1 MSTSARAPRVA
12 RGLARV
18 ASARVAGPRGFAT
31 GDNDDGPTSRIPHR
45 VAHPREQ
52 HPADADDTPG
62 SIFRN
67 SVANKT
73 GLSHA
78 LDAVMREGHH
88 DMRAFGRGTLAALAS
103 RAAYARFT
111 AAHFHFYSELERR
124 LDDAARGPNPTPT
137 GLVWRAF
144 SEDLRRAPALE
155 RDLALLLDTTP
166 SAHPVSPAT
175 AAYMSAIAS
184 AAERE
189 ASSCSAE
196 SGGGAMPALLAHF
209 YTRYLADLF
218 GGSML
223 GWPTRRALG
232 FRTTPQ
238 FYVHD
243 VFVEGGAASARKD
256 YVERVYEAINDA
268 GAHVDDAAA
277 AETVDEA
284 RRAFAANAA
293 VFAESGGSSL
303 LFATVGGARVLGGYA
318 AERIWG
324 AREQRDLFGRLVKRR
339 DPDTGKF

>member
-1 MSTSARAPRVA
+1 MSASAHAPRVA

-18 ASARVAGPRGFAT
+18 ASARVAGSRGFA
-31 GDNDDGPTSRIPHR
+31 S
-45 VAHPREQ
+45 A
-52 HPADADDTPG
+52 AADDTPG
-62 SIFRN
+62 GIFRS
-67 SVANKT
+67 SVANKS

-137 GLVWRAF
+137 GSVWRRF

-268 GAHVDDAAA
+268 GATASPAAA
-277 AETVDEA
+277 AETVEEA
-284 RRAFAANAA
+284 RRAFSANAA
-293 VFAESGGSSL
+293 VFAEGGGSSL
-303 LFATVGGARVLGGYA
+303 LRATAGGARVLGGYA

-339 DPDTGKF
+339 DPATGKFE

>member
-1 MSTSARAPRVA
+1 MSATAHAPRVA

-18 ASARVAGPRGFAT
+18 ASARVAGSRGFA
-31 GDNDDGPTSRIPHR
+31 S
-45 VAHPREQ
+45 A
-52 HPADADDTPG
+52 AADDTPG
-62 SIFRN
+62 AIFRG
-67 SVANKT
+67 SVANKS

-137 GLVWRAF
+137 GSVWRRF

-155 RDLALLLDTTP
+155 RDLAVLLDTTP
-166 SAHPVSPAT
+166 GDHPVSPAT
-175 AAYMSAIAS
+175 AAYMRAIAT

-189 ASSCSAE
+189 ASSCSAGSRE
-196 SGGGAMPALLAHF
+196 PDRATPSLLAHF
-209 YTRYLADLF
+209 YARYLADLF

-232 FRTTPQ
+232 FKQTPQ
-238 FYVHD
+238 FYTHD
-243 VFVEGGAASARKD
+243 VFDSGKPGVSRKQ

-268 GAHVDDAAA
+268 GEDIGANAT
-277 AETVDEA
+277 AETVEEA

-293 VFAESGGSSL
+293 VFAEGSGSSL
-303 LFATVGGARVLGGYA
+303 LAATVGGVRVMGGYA

-339 DPDTGKF
+339 DPKTGSFS

>member
-1 MSTSARAPRVA
+1 MSASAHAPRVA

-31 GDNDDGPTSRIPHR
+31 
-45 VAHPREQ
+45 A
-52 HPADADDTPG
+52 AADDTPG
-62 SIFRN
+62 GIFRS
-67 SVANKT
+67 SVANKS

-103 RAAYARFT
+103 RGAYAKFT

-137 GLVWRAF
+137 GSVWRRF

>member
-1 MSTSARAPRVA
+1 MFATAHAPRVA

-31 GDNDDGPTSRIPHR
+31 
-45 VAHPREQ
+45 A
-52 HPADADDTPG
+52 AADDTPG
-62 SIFRN
+62 GIFRS
-67 SVANKT
+67 SVANKS

-103 RAAYARFT
+103 RGAYAKFT

-137 GLVWRAF
+137 GSVWRRF

-155 RDLALLLDTTP
+155 RDLAVLLDTTP
-166 SAHPVSPAT
+166 GDHPVSPAT
-175 AAYMSAIAS
+175 AAYMRAIAT

-189 ASSCSAE
+189 ESSCSRTGDGELRVDAID
-196 SGGGAMPALLAHF
+196 ATPALLAHF
-209 YTRYLADLF
+209 YARYLADLF

-232 FRTTPQ
+232 FATTPQ

-243 VFVEGGAASARKD
+243 ALEGGPARARAD
-256 YVERVYEAINDA
+256 YVERVYEAINDI
-268 GAHVDDAAA
+268 GARVSDAAA
-277 AETVDEA
+277 AETVEEA

-293 VFAESGGSSL
+293 VFAEGGGSSL
-303 LFATVGGARVLGGYA
+303 LRATVGGARVMGGYA

-339 DPDTGKF
+339 DPETGEF

>member
-1 MSTSARAPRVA
+1 MSATAHAPRVA

-18 ASARVAGPRGFAT
+18 ASARVAGSRGFA
-31 GDNDDGPTSRIPHR
+31 S
-45 VAHPREQ
+45 A
-52 HPADADDTPG
+52 AADDTPG
-62 SIFRN
+62 GIFRG
-67 SVANKT
+67 SVANKS

-137 GLVWRAF
+137 GSVWRRF

-155 RDLALLLDTTP
+155 RDLAVLLDTTP
-166 SAHPVSPAT
+166 GDHPVSPAT
-175 AAYMSAIAS
+175 AAYMRAIAT

-189 ASSCSAE
+189 ASSCSAGSRE
-196 SGGGAMPALLAHF
+196 PSATPSLLAHF
-209 YTRYLADLF
+209 YARYLADLF

-232 FRTTPQ
+232 FKQTPQ
-238 FYVHD
+238 FYTHD
-243 VFVEGGAASARKD
+243 VFDSGKPGVSRKQ

-268 GAHVDDAAA
+268 GEGIGANAT
-277 AETVDEA
+277 AETVEEA

-293 VFAESGGSSL
+293 VFAEGSGSSL
-303 LFATVGGARVLGGYA
+303 LAATVGGVRVMGGYA
-318 AERIWG
+318 VERIWG

-339 DPDTGKF
+339 DPKTGSFS

>member
-1 MSTSARAPRVA
+1 
-12 RGLARV
+12 
-18 ASARVAGPRGFAT
+18 
-31 GDNDDGPTSRIPHR
+31 
-45 VAHPREQ
+45 
-52 HPADADDTPG
+52 
-62 SIFRN
+62 
-67 SVANKT
+67 
-73 GLSHA
+73 
-78 LDAVMREGHH
+78 
-88 DMRAFGRGTLAALAS
+88 
-103 RAAYARFT
+103 
-111 AAHFHFYSELERR
+111 
-124 LDDAARGPNPTPT
+124 
-137 GLVWRAF
+137 
-144 SEDLRRAPALE
+144 
-155 RDLALLLDTTP
+155 
-166 SAHPVSPAT
+166 
-175 AAYMSAIAS
+175 
-184 AAERE
+184 
-189 ASSCSAE
+189 
-196 SGGGAMPALLAHF
+196 
-209 YTRYLADLF
+209 
-218 GGSML
+218 ML

>member
-1 MSTSARAPRVA
+1 MFATAHAPRVA

-31 GDNDDGPTSRIPHR
+31 
-45 VAHPREQ
+45 A
-52 HPADADDTPG
+52 AADDTPG
-62 SIFRN
+62 GIFRS
-67 SVANKT
+67 SVANKS

-103 RAAYARFT
+103 RGAYAKFT

-137 GLVWRAF
+137 GSVWRRF

-166 SAHPVSPAT
+166 GDHPVSPAT
-175 AAYMSAIAS
+175 AAYMRTIAT

-189 ASSCSAE
+189 ESSCSRTEDGERTRTDAD
-196 SGGGAMPALLAHF
+196 ATPALLAHF
-209 YTRYLADLF
+209 YARYLADLF

-232 FRTTPQ
+232 FATTPQ

-243 VFVEGGAASARKD
+243 VFESKGGVTRKTF
-256 YVERVYEAINDA
+256 VERVYEAINDA
-268 GAHVDDAAA
+268 GATASPAAA
-277 AETVDEA
+277 AETVEEA
-284 RRAFAANAA
+284 RRAFSANAA
-293 VFAESGGSSL
+293 VFAEGGGSSL
-303 LFATVGGARVLGGYA
+303 LRATAGGARVLGGYA

-339 DPDTGKF
+339 DPATGKFE

>member
-1 MSTSARAPRVA
+1 MFATAHAPRVA

-31 GDNDDGPTSRIPHR
+31 
-45 VAHPREQ
+45 A
-52 HPADADDTPG
+52 AADDTPG
-62 SIFRN
+62 GIFRS
-67 SVANKT
+67 SVANKS

-103 RAAYARFT
+103 RGAYAKFT

-137 GLVWRAF
+137 GSVWRRF

-166 SAHPVSPAT
+166 GDHPVSPAT
-175 AAYMSAIAS
+175 AAYMRTIAT

-189 ASSCSAE
+189 ESSCSRTDDGERTRTDAD
-196 SGGGAMPALLAHF
+196 ATPALLAHF
-209 YTRYLADLF
+209 YARYLADLF

-232 FRTTPQ
+232 FATTPQ

-243 VFVEGGAASARKD
+243 VFESKGGVTRKTFI
-256 YVERVYEAINDA
+256 ERVYEAINDA
-268 GAHVDDAAA
+268 GATA
-277 AETVDEA
+277 
-284 RRAFAANAA
+284 
-293 VFAESGGSSL
+293 SL
-303 LFATVGGARVLGGYA
+303 MAS
-318 AERIWG
+318 
-324 AREQRDLFGRLVKRR
+324 
-339 DPDTGKF
+339 

>member
-1 MSTSARAPRVA
+1 MFATAHAPRVA

-31 GDNDDGPTSRIPHR
+31 
-45 VAHPREQ
+45 A
-52 HPADADDTPG
+52 AADDTPG
-62 SIFRN
+62 GIFRS
-67 SVANKT
+67 SVANKS

-103 RAAYARFT
+103 RGAYAKFT

-137 GLVWRAF
+137 GSVWRRF

-166 SAHPVSPAT
+166 GDHPVSPAT
-175 AAYMSAIAS
+175 AAYMRAIAT

-189 ASSCSAE
+189 ESSCSRTGDGELRVDAD
-196 SGGGAMPALLAHF
+196 ATPALLAHF
-209 YTRYLADLF
+209 YARYLADLF

-232 FRTTPQ
+232 FATTPQ

-243 VFVEGGAASARKD
+243 VFESEGSLKAERRSSSACTRPS
-256 YVERVYEAINDA
+256 
-268 GAHVDDAAA
+268 
-277 AETVDEA
+277 TTPA
-284 RRAFAANAA
+284 RRRPPPPRRRLWRRRAAP
-293 VFAESGGSSL
+293 SPQTPPCSRRGGGSSL
-303 LFATVGGARVLGGYA
+303 LLATAGGARVLGGYA

-339 DPDTGKF
+339 DPATGKFS

>member
-1 MSTSARAPRVA
+1 MSATAHAPRVA

-18 ASARVAGPRGFAT
+18 ASARVAGPRGFA
-31 GDNDDGPTSRIPHR
+31 S
-45 VAHPREQ
+45 A
-52 HPADADDTPG
+52 AADDTPG
-62 SIFRN
+62 GIFRG
-67 SVANKT
+67 SVANKS

-137 GLVWRAF
+137 GYVWRRF

-166 SAHPVSPAT
+166 GDHPVSPAT
-175 AAYMSAIAS
+175 AAYMRAIAT

-189 ASSCSAE
+189 ASSCSPGSRDKCATP
-196 SGGGAMPALLAHF
+196 SLLAHF
-209 YTRYLADLF
+209 YARYLADLF

-232 FRTTPQ
+232 FKTTPH

-243 VFVEGGAASARKD
+243 VFDSSGGVSRKQ

-268 GAHVDDAAA
+268 GEGIGAAA
-277 AETVDEA
+277 TAETTEEA

-293 VFAESGGSSL
+293 VFAEGSGSSL
-303 LFATVGGARVLGGYA
+303 LAATVGGVRVMGGYA

-339 DPDTGKF
+339 DPKTGSFS

>member
-1 MSTSARAPRVA
+1 MMSASAHAPRVA

-31 GDNDDGPTSRIPHR
+31 
-45 VAHPREQ
+45 A
-52 HPADADDTPG
+52 AADDTPG
-62 SIFRN
+62 GIFRS
-67 SVANKT
+67 SVANKS

-124 LDDAARGPNPTPT
+124 LDEAAHGPNPTPT
-137 GLVWRAF
+137 GSVWRLF

-166 SAHPVSPAT
+166 GDHPVTPAT
-175 AAYMSAIAS
+175 AAYMRLIAT

-189 ASSCSAE
+189 ASSCGVPIAG
-196 SGGGAMPALLAHF
+196 SGGSGGETGATPALLAHF
-209 YTRYLADLF
+209 YARYLADLF